1 MLGAPR
7 AVRVRRA
14 SGSAATPSESPTLRR
29 APPLPAAGCR
39 QAAPQAPA
47 LPVARS
53 ESNPCHG
60 PPGGCEIAIQPQ
72 RKKAPDSR
80 RRQWARHCN
89 PELDS
94 EQARVRPGTGPIGGT
109 VRRGR
114 GERGAC
120 RGFGEGVL
128 RVCSKGL
135 SESPCSSSRKQP
147 AESPDGPEPGAALST
162 RAAMQAATIHRIRAA
177 GASTAQG
184 RPCRA
189 GAGPAAPAA
198 APPPPPPSRRHSG
211 ENRVPD
217 LFTRTQA
224 PIIML
229 EGAVREDAPPTRGTA
244 GCSAGGRPGGA
255 QPGGGGEAK
264 AARQKVRN
272 DGRALGGGVGE

>member
-135 SESPCSSSRKQP
+135 PESPCSSSRKQP
-147 AESPDGPEPGAALST
+147 AESPDGPEPGAAHSPRGPPCKPPPFT
-162 RAAMQAATIHRIRAA
+162 
-177 GASTAQG
+177 AS
-184 RPCRA
+184 
-189 GAGPAAPAA
+189 
-198 APPPPPPSRRHSG
+198 APPVRR
-211 ENRVPD
+211 RRRADRAVPGRARQP
-217 LFTRTQA
+217 LLPR
-224 PIIML
+224 L
-229 EGAVREDAPPTRGTA
+229 RRRLRLGGTA
-244 GCSAGGRPGGA
+244 GRIVFPTSLPEPKR
-255 QPGGGGEAK
+255 
-264 AARQKVRN
+264 R
-272 DGRALGGGVGE
+272 